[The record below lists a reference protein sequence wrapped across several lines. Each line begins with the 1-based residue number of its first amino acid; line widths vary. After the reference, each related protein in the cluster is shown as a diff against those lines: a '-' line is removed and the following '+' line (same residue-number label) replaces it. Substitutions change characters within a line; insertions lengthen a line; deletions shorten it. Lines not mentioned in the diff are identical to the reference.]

1 MIFTCYDNNKI
12 FFHKGMDFAKSF
24 EAPEL
29 KELFSPGICIFTLV
43 QTHRRKRC
51 VKGQVFGQSIIWKL
65 KPLDS
70 LP

>member
-29 KELFSPGICIFTLV
+29 RNFSVLE
-43 QTHRRKRC
+43 
-51 VKGQVFGQSIIWKL
+51 SAYL
-65 KPLDS
+65 L
-70 LP
+70 